1 MINNIILLFK
11 NESKYDLQEEYLQA
25 DKVMIWIILI
35 HAFVAIFIT
44 SQYYETY
51 TLGIIASGLIL
62 TIAGISY
69 LTLAGTLYFR
79 LIAAIV
85 LMFFSALFIQ
95 QHLGRIE
102 MHFHVFIALAVLTIY
117 KDLKPMLLASLVIAL
132 HHLIFN
138 YLQLY
143 NFSING
149 DPIKIFSYGCGLE
162 YVLLHI
168 VMVVAEA
175 LVLSYIITLSKNQFL
190 RMKKL
195 QQKAEKNHLEAVN
208 AEQVKTE
215 FLANMS
221 HEIRTPM
228 NGIIGFTHLLQQTS
242 LTNEQQK
249 FVNIIETSTKTLLS
263 IVNQVLDFSK
273 IKSEKVELD
282 LVSINPFEEFE
293 NSLMIFIPIANKK
306 EINFSINI
314 DPAISECLIVDSLKL
329 KQILTNLVSNAIK
342 FTPTNGAVSVNIEK
356 ISSSQN
362 SQRIKFSVK
371 DTGIG
376 IPKERQKTIFDA
388 FTQVDSSTTRKF
400 GGTGLGLNI
409 SASYVKL
416 MGGVLKVDSIEE
428 KGSTFKFELELS
440 TCFLKENLSSMYE
453 KSEIIVSR
461 EALDSYSMLENQ
473 LRYFNLR
480 FTILDSS
487 KITSRLQESKEEKIV
502 LTNSREYLGDWLKIE
517 PKPKI
522 ILLGLKDNRKDAPD
536 ISFVEEYE
544 HSNSALYN
552 HLRKFNA
559 INGTT
564 QKVENKEDIKFDLN
578 ILVAEDY
585 PINQI
590 LIGEIL
596 KNYGIKYD
604 IAENG
609 AKAVEMALEK
619 SYDLILMDINMPE
632 LNGIE
637 ATKKLRE
644 AFDDTLP
651 IIALTANASNGDEEY
666 FISVGMD
673 DYLSKPIDT
682 TKLENILNK
691 FSKGVK

>member
-132 HHLIFN
+132 HHIIFN

-480 FTILDSS
+480 FTILDSFQ
-487 KITSRLQESKEEKIV
+487 ITSRLQESKEEKIV
-502 LTNSREYLGDWLKIE
+502 LTNSKEYLNDWLKIK
-517 PKPKI
+517 PNPKI
-522 ILLGLKDNRKDAPD
+522 ILLGIKDSKKDAPA
-536 ISFVEEYE
+536 ISFVEDYE

-564 QKVENKEDIKFDLN
+564 QKIENKEDIKFNLN

-585 PINQI
+585 PVNQI
-590 LIGEIL
+590 LIGELL

-609 AKAVEMALEK
+609 AKAVEMAMEK

>member
-132 HHLIFN
+132 HHIIFN

-480 FTILDSS
+480 FTILDSFQ
-487 KITSRLQESKEEKIV
+487 ITSRLQESKEEKIV
-502 LTNSREYLGDWLKIE
+502 LTNSKEYLNDWLKIK
-517 PKPKI
+517 PNPKI
-522 ILLGLKDNRKDAPD
+522 ILLGIKDSKKDAPA
-536 ISFVEEYE
+536 ISFVEDYE

-564 QKVENKEDIKFDLN
+564 QKIENKEDIKFNLN

-585 PINQI
+585 PVNQI
-590 LIGEIL
+590 LIGELL

-609 AKAVEMALEK
+609 AKAVEMAMEK

-637 ATKKLRE
+637 ATKRSL
-644 AFDDTLP
+644 
-651 IIALTANASNGDEEY
+651 
-666 FISVGMD
+666 
-673 DYLSKPIDT
+673 
-682 TKLENILNK
+682 
-691 FSKGVK
+691 